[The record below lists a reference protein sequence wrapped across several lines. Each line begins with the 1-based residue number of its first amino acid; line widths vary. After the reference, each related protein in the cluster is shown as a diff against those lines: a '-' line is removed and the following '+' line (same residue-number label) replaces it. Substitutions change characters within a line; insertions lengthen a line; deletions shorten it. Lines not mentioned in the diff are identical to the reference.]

1 MSFGAAMSRIVP
13 QPVPAAP
20 TPVDPAVQQAQQQLQ
35 SEQAQA
41 AGRMSTILTS
51 GRGVLTQP
59 PVLRKTLLGQ

>member
-1 MSFGAAMSRIVP
+1 MRFGGAKMPAP
-13 QPVPAAP
+13 QPVPAAR
-20 TPVDPAVQQAQQQLQ
+20 TPVDPAVQQAQQELQ

-51 GRGVLTQP
+51 GRGALTQP